1 MYKPKHKKRTVP
13 PRSTST
19 TKTTKRT
26 ITRNNDINIQHR
38 PMLFKKRILPKCQ
51 NNIKK
56 MQRKIKEIDKY
67 KKRIQSLASA
77 GTKKEVR
84 SRLAL
89 GKHDSSRFNNILE

>member
-26 ITRNNDINIQHR
+26 ITRDNDINIQHR

-51 NNIKK
+51 KVS
-56 MQRKIKEIDKY
+56 
-67 KKRIQSLASA
+67 KRC
-77 GTKKEVR
+77 K
-84 SRLAL
+84 
-89 GKHDSSRFNNILE
+89 GK

>member
-38 PMLFKKRILPKCQ
+38 PMLFKKRILPKCE
-51 NNIKK
+51 NNIRK
-56 MQRKIKEIDKY
+56 M
-67 KKRIQSLASA
+67 
-77 GTKKEVR
+77 
-84 SRLAL
+84 
-89 GKHDSSRFNNILE
+89 

>member
-51 NNIKK
+51 NNITPLPKLNSHPT
-56 MQRKIKEIDKY
+56 E
-67 KKRIQSLASA
+67 
-77 GTKKEVR
+77 
-84 SRLAL
+84 AL
-89 GKHDSSRFNNILE
+89 PKLNTHPTTPSPN